1 MKQLSGWKG
10 WAALLLVVC
19 TLAAAGNWAARTAK
33 DAQERKAVVTDF
45 QAVLGRSLPQVDALR
60 GELVQ
65 QKLLLERLLAQGEAA
80 TQSQG
85 IPTDLLQTA
94 SARFRELLDRASTL
108 ANQIQSEAD
117 QAAARLNLP
126 SSDSLFPASAAPSWR
141 AFLTE
146 INQDRQWDEAAR
158 QRIALLE
165 ERWTMLAAQEQAPS
179 AQQPGFS
186 PEDFSVP
193 PPDVPATNPPV
204 EDSGIGSGSGYPF
217 VGDTDATT
225 TYGGG
230 YGGYGGYPYWGWG
243 GFGMWGMWGMGLWGM
258 GFWPFFPMMIVEQN
272 NVTQQQKQ
280 QQQQHGGTAS
290 NHQAAQ
296 THAHDPGHSAPAAHH
311 GLTQHGV
318 GHGSLAGGA
327 THAGGIAHGQGSL
340 HPGAHGGHP
349 TSAIAHGGFPSQTAV
364 HPQHLFSP
372 GVHDVAGRSVTSAAL
387 HGSNLGSAAH
397 AHGFAGGGGL
407 GARGFAGHAGL
418 PQSAGGFHG
427 AGGLSHAGA
436 FHGASGLSHGGAF
449 HGASGLAHGGAF
461 HGATGLSHGG
471 MFHGVGGSAHLFH
484 GAAIGAGG
492 IHGMGGFGGMHG
504 MPGGFHGGM
513 GGFHGG
519 MGGFGGFH
527 GGGGGHR

>member
-19 TLAAAGNWAARTAK
+19 ALAAAGNWAAKTVK
-33 DAQERKAVVTDF
+33 DAQERKAVVSDF
-45 QAVLGRSLPQVDALR
+45 QTVLSRSLPQLDALR

-85 IPTDLLQTA
+85 IPTDLLQVA

-108 ANQIQSEAD
+108 ANQIQAGAD
-117 QAAARLNLP
+117 QAAARLGLP
-126 SSDSLFPASAAPSWR
+126 SSDSLFPAVAAPSWR

-146 INQDRQWDEAAR
+146 INQDRQWDESAR

-165 ERWTMLAAQEQAPS
+165 ERWTMLAAQEQAPT

-193 PPDVPATNPPV
+193 PPDVPGTNPPV
-204 EDSGIGSGSGYPF
+204 ADSGIGPGSTYPF
-217 VGDTDATT
+217 VGDTEATT
-225 TYGGG
+225 TYGG

-243 GFGMWGMWGMGLWGM
+243 GFGMWGMWGMGLWGW
-258 GFWPFFPMMIVEQN
+258 GFWPFFFPMVIVEQN
-272 NVTQQQKQ
+272 NTAQQQKQ
-280 QQQQHGGTAS
+280 QQQQQQHSAAATS
-290 NHQAAQ
+290 HQAAAQ
-296 THAHDPGHSAPAAHH
+296 AHDPSHSAPAAHH

-318 GHGSLAGGA
+318 GHGSPAGGA
-327 THAGGIAHGQGSL
+327 THAGGIAPGQGSL
-340 HPGAHGGHP
+340 HPGAPGGHP
-349 TSAIAHGGFPSQTAV
+349 ASAIAHGGFPSQTAV

-372 GVHDVAGRSVTSAAL
+372 GVHDIAGRSVTSAAL
-387 HGSNLGSAAH
+387 HGSNLGSAAYTH
-397 AHGFAGGGGL
+397 GL
-407 GARGFAGHAGL
+407 GGRGGFGAGSFAGHAGL
-418 PQSAGGFHG
+418 PQSAAAFHG
-427 AGGLSHAGA
+427 AGGLSP
-436 FHGASGLSHGGAF
+436 SGAF

-471 MFHGVGGSAHLFH
+471 MFHGVGGSASLFH

-492 IHGMGGFGGMHG
+492 IHGLHG

-519 MGGFGGFH
+519 MGGMGGFHGGFGGFH